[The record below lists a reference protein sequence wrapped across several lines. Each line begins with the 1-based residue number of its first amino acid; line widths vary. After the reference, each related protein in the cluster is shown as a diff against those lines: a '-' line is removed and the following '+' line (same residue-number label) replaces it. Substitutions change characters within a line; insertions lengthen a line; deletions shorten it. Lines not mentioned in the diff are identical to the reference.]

1 MEKTSYRYST
11 GLVSGLFLVLA
22 LILPIAC
29 TQKTL
34 EHYSARGLVVSV
46 EQGAEGHSYVT
57 ILHEAVRD
65 FKDQTGKVVGM
76 QPMAMTFVADRTIPT
91 KDLQPQAKIQFV
103 FEVHWESAERLV
115 LKEMKPLDSATKLE
129 LGGYSVEM
137 A

>member
-1 MEKTSYRYST
+1 M
-11 GLVSGLFLVLA
+11 
-22 LILPIAC
+22 
-29 TQKTL
+29 
-34 EHYSARGLVVSV
+34 
-46 EQGAEGHSYVT
+46 T